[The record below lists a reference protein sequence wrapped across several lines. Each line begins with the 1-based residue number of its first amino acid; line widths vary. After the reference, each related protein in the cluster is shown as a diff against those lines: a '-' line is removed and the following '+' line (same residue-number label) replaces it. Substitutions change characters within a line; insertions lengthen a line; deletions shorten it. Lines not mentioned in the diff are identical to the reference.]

1 MGRGFDSH
9 HRLSIQACSVNLV
22 NITDF
27 GRIAIMIES
36 RLKKHLKQEAY
47 KNVLL
52 GTLGIVVVIVLLVLF
67 GTKILVGFSLLV
79 GNLTGSSQ
87 DTDNATQN
95 AATYIAPPA
104 LNPPFDATN
113 SATITISGAAAPQE
127 KISLYL
133 NGEVVDRTTVK
144 SDKSFTFTGVTLKNG
159 DNSLKAKVVTDD
171 KESDF
176 SNEVKISFINKAPS
190 LSLDNPQDGQ
200 GYKKEESPIKV
211 TGKTDP
217 GVKVTVNDFRAIVDG
232 QGTYTYLYNIHDGE
246 NDIKVVATDD
256 ADNKTTKEV
265 KIHTQ

>member
-1 MGRGFDSH
+1 M
-9 HRLSIQACSVNLV
+9 
-22 NITDF
+22 
-27 GRIAIMIES
+27 ES

-79 GNLTGSSQ
+79 GNLTGASQ
-87 DTDNATQN
+87 DTDNVTQN
-95 AATYIAPPA
+95 SATYIAPPA

-113 SATITISGAAAPQE
+113 SASITISGAAAPHE

-133 NGEVVDRTTVK
+133 NGEVVDSTTVK
-144 SDKSFTFTGVTLKNG
+144 SDKSFTFTGVTLKDG
-159 DNSLKAKVVTDD
+159 DNSLKAKVMTDD
-171 KESDF
+171 NKESDF
-176 SNEVKISFINKAPS
+176 SNEVKIALINKAPS
-190 LSLDNPQDGQ
+190 LSLDNPKDGQ

-217 GVKVTVNDFRAIVDG
+217 GVKVTVNDFRAIVDD
-232 QGTYTYLYNIHDGE
+232 QGTYTYLYNIHDGD

-256 ADNKTTKEV
+256 ANNKITKEV